1 MAPLIAG
8 VTASVALGL
17 GVSMARLARER
28 RAKRSQ
34 QLGLR
39 PGEPLG
45 GALQRMA
52 LEQLDLALEVLSDG
66 EGPPSEKAV
75 HETRKAL
82 KRLRALLRMLEPE
95 LDPGAYA
102 REDAALREAGRR
114 LAGARDA
121 EVMLATLDGLVEG
134 NRRKLS
140 GRGGVIRLRAAL
152 LAEREAA
159 RRDTLGDP
167 AARTHVLAELRACRV
182 RVAAWRLPERSQLQL
197 VEAGL
202 MRLYRKGEKRRR
214 RAAAAKRGDLH
225 KLHEWRKRV
234 KDLRY
239 VAEMLRPLD
248 NEQRRRSAPKGKR
261 ARKRVA
267 RARKDAAWLARM
279 ARRADKLGELLG
291 EDHDL
296 AVLAQLIEADAPRAR
311 PGRKTSRT
319 LLKLIAKQRAKLRK
333 RALEEGALLYAP
345 SPKQLMRRV
354 RGAQRLS

>member
-1 MAPLIAG
+1 VAPLLAG
-8 VTASVALGL
+8 VTASLALGL
-17 GVSMARLARER
+17 GVSLARLARER
-28 RAKRSQ
+28 RAKRSR

-52 LEQLDLALEVLSDG
+52 LEQLDLALEVLSAG

-95 LDPGAYA
+95 LDPSAYA
-102 REDAALREAGRR
+102 REDAALRDAGRR

-121 EVMLATLDGLVEG
+121 EVMLATLDGLVER
-134 NRRKLS
+134 NRGKL
-140 GRGGVIRLRAAL
+140 RG
-152 LAEREAA
+152 
-159 RRDTLGDP
+159 
-167 AARTHVLAELRACRV
+167 LAELHACRV

-202 MRLYRKGEKRRR
+202 VRLYRKGEKRRR
-214 RAAAAKRGDLH
+214 RAAAAKRGDMH

-248 NEQRRRSAPKGKR
+248 DEQRRHSAPKGKR

-267 RARKDAAWLARM
+267 RARKDAVWLARM

-296 AVLAQLIEADAPRAR
+296 AVLAQLIEADALRAR
-311 PGRKTSRT
+311 LGKKTRRM
-319 LLKLIAKQRAKLRK
+319 LLKLIAKRRVKLRK
-333 RALEEGALLYAP
+333 RALTDGAHLYAP

-354 RGAQRLS
+354 RGAQRA

>member
-1 MAPLIAG
+1 VAPLLAG

-17 GVSMARLARER
+17 GVSIARLARER
-28 RAKRSQ
+28 RAKRSR

-52 LEQLDLALEVLSDG
+52 LEQLDLTLEVLSDG
-66 EGPPSEKAV
+66 GGPPSEKAV

-95 LDPGAYA
+95 LDPNAYA
-102 REDAALREAGRR
+102 REDAALRDAGRR
-114 LAGARDA
+114 LAGARDT
-121 EVMLATLDGLVEG
+121 EVMLATLDGLVEHG
-134 NRRKLS
+134 RGKLS

-182 RVAAWRLPERSQLQL
+182 RVAAWQLPERSQLQL

-202 MRLYRKGEKRRR
+202 VRLYRKGEKRRR
-214 RAAAAKRGDLH
+214 RAAAAKRGDMH

-248 NEQRRRSAPKGKR
+248 ERRQRSAPKGKR

-296 AVLAQLIEADAPRAR
+296 AVLARLIEADTPGAR
-311 PGRKTSRT
+311 PGKKTRRT

-333 RALEEGALLYAP
+333 QALEDGAVLYAP

>member
-1 MAPLIAG
+1 MAPLLAG

-17 GVSMARLARER
+17 GVSIARLARER
-28 RAKRSQ
+28 RAKRSR

-52 LEQLDLALEVLSDG
+52 LEQLDLTLEVLSDG

-95 LDPGAYA
+95 LDPSAYA
-102 REDAALREAGRR
+102 REDAALKDAGRR

-121 EVMLATLDGLVEG
+121 EVMLATLDGLVER
-134 NRRKLS
+134 NRGKLS

-197 VEAGL
+197 IEAGL
-202 MRLYRKGEKRRR
+202 VRLYRKGEKRRR
-214 RAAAAKRGDLH
+214 RAAAARRGDMH

-248 NEQRRRSAPKGKR
+248 EQRQRSAPKGKR

-296 AVLAQLIEADAPRAR
+296 AVLAQLIETDAPMAR
-311 PGRKTSRT
+311 PGKKTRRT
-319 LLKLIAKQRAKLRK
+319 LLKLIAKQRAELRK
-333 RALEEGALLYAP
+333 RALEDGALLYAA